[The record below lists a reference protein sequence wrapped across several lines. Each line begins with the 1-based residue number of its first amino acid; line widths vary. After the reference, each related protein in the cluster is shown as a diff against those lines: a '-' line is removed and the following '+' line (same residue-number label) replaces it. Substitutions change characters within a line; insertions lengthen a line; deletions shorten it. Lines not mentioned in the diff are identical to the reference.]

1 MKIILIQQAETDMRW
16 SARYD
21 AAGFERAAQEERMHA
36 AVPPD
41 GRKSDASGYR
51 VYTGTAPACV
61 QTAELLFELSAPPAV
76 TERLDDVPLRA
87 FRTGGGFLPRRVWQT
102 AGAIQWAAGVGRQS
116 ETRAETLKRVTEFVL
131 MLEKEERDC
140 IVVSRGLTMAALK
153 TVLRGR
159 GYCLEGGGL
168 VPEPLE
174 RVRATKRS
182 QHCGGCAHN
191 CLLSE
196 AKCDTG
202 KNKARGIR

>member
-1 MKIILIQQAETDMRW
+1 MKIILIQQAGTDMQW

-21 AAGFERAAQEERMHA
+21 AAGFERAVQEERTHA

-41 GRKSDASGYR
+41 CRKGDASAYR
-51 VYTGTAPACV
+51 VYTGTAPASV
-61 QTAELLFELSAPPAV
+61 QTAELLFDLSAPPAA
-76 TERLDDVPLRA
+76 TELLDDVPLRA
-87 FRTGGGFLPRRVWQT
+87 FRAGGGSLTRRVWQT
-102 AGAIQWAAGVGRQS
+102 AGSIQWAVGGGRQS
-116 ETRAETLKRVTEFVL
+116 ETRAETLKRVRKFVT

-159 GYCLEGGGL
+159 GYCLEGGGP
-168 VPEPLE
+168 VPKPLE
-174 RVRATKRS
+174 RVRATKQS
-182 QHCGGCAHN
+182 LHCGGCAHN